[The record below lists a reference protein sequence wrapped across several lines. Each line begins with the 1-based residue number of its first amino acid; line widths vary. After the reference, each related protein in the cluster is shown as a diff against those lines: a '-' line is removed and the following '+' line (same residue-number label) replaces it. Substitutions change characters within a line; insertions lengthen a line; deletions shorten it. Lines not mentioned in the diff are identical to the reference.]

1 MKNIV
6 VKSVLSTAL
15 LAAAGVSFAQAGYGN
30 SAGNAFGVVISAT
43 PVVQQVTVPKQVCTT
58 TTTYNAQPSGGG
70 ALIGAVVGG
79 ALGNQFGRG
88 HGQDGRAV
96 ATVIGA
102 LGGGIVGNQI
112 EAQNY
117 PGYATQHAGQSCHTQ
132 NTVENRTIAQNVL
145 YEYAGQRYNVQM
157 PATGDFRP
165 GVRIALQVQAQA
177 PVAPTAPVTQVY
189 SHQPVYT
196 QPTYTH
202 PVQTVTYV
210 QPAPTVVYYDTY
222 DSYRP
227 RYYYNSTPY
236 YSNQYSNHYSNHYA
250 PRVVSQP
257 VHTRPAYPIRPVHG
271 GVYHGGRY
279 DEYRNWR

>member
-1 MKNIV
+1 MKNLAIKSIV
-6 VKSVLSTAL
+6 SAAL
-15 LAAAGVSFAQAGYGN
+15 VAAAGASFAQTATAY
-30 SAGNAFGVVISAT
+30 GVVISST

-58 TTTYNAQPSGGG
+58 STVQYVQPSGGG

-79 ALGNQFGRG
+79 AIGNQFGRG
-88 HGQDGRAV
+88 DGRAV

-157 PATGDFRP
+157 PANGDFRP

-177 PVAPTAPVTQVY
+177 PAAPVTQVY
-189 SHQPVYT
+189 STQPVYT
-196 QPTYTH
+196 Q

-210 QPAPTVVYYDTY
+210 QPAPTVVYYDSY

-227 RYYYNSTPY
+227 RYIYNSVPY
-236 YSNQYSNHYSNHYA
+236 YSGHYSNHYA
-250 PRVVSQP
+250 PRAVQ
-257 VHTRPAYPIRPVHG
+257 RPVQVINHP
-271 GVYHGGRY
+271 VRPHPRH
-279 DEYRNWR
+279 DDHRNWR

>member
-15 LAAAGVSFAQAGYGN
+15 LAAAGVSFAQAN
-30 SAGNAFGVVISAT
+30 AGNAFGVVISST

-58 TTTYNAQPSGGG
+58 TTTYNTQPSGGG

-88 HGQDGRAV
+88 DGRAV

-132 NTVENRTIAQNVL
+132 NTIENRTIAQNVL
-145 YEYAGQRYNVQM
+145 YEYAGQRFNVQM
-157 PATGDFRP
+157 PANGDFRP
-165 GVRIALQVQAQA
+165 GVRIALQVQNQ
-177 PVAPTAPVTQVY
+177 VAPAAPVTQVY
-189 SHQPVYT
+189 APQPA
-196 QPTYTH
+196 YTH

-227 RYYYNSTPY
+227 RYIYNSTPY
-236 YSNQYSNHYSNHYA
+236 YSNYYA
-250 PRVVSQP
+250 PYYGARVVSHP
-257 VHTRPAYPIRPVHG
+257 VYNGRPPHYGSHHG
-271 GVYHGGRY
+271 VRH
-279 DEYRNWR
+279 DDYRNWR

>member
-6 VKSVLSTAL
+6 VKSVLTTAL
-15 LAAAGVSFAQAGYGN
+15 LAAAGVSFAQAN
-30 SAGNAFGVVISAT
+30 AGNAFGVVISST
-43 PVVQQVTVPKQVCTT
+43 PVVQQVTVPKQVCTTT

-117 PGYATQHAGQSCHTQ
+117 LGYATQHAGQSCHTQ

-145 YEYAGQRYNVQM
+145 YEYAGQRFNVQM
-157 PATGDFRP
+157 PANGDFRP
-165 GVRIALQVQAQA
+165 GVRIALQVQNQ
-177 PVAPTAPVTQVY
+177 VAPATPVTQVY
-189 SHQPVYT
+189 STQPV
-196 QPTYTH
+196 YTH

-222 DSYRP
+222 DTYRP
-227 RYYYNSTPY
+227 RYIYNSAPY
-236 YSNQYSNHYSNHYA
+236 YAPHYA
-250 PRVVSQP
+250 PRAVQ
-257 VHTRPAYPIRPVHG
+257 RPVQVINYPVRPHYG
-271 GVYHGGRY
+271 H
-279 DEYRNWR
+279 DDYRNWR

>member
-1 MKNIV
+1 MKNLAI
-6 VKSVLSTAL
+6 KSVVSAAL
-15 LAAAGVSFAQAGYGN
+15 VAAAGASFAQTATAY
-30 SAGNAFGVVISAT
+30 GVVISST

-58 TTTYNAQPSGGG
+58 STVQYVQPSGGG

-79 ALGNQFGRG
+79 AIGNQFGRG
-88 HGQDGRAV
+88 DGRAV

-157 PATGDFRP
+157 PLSGDFRP
-165 GVRIALQVQAQA
+165 GVRIALQVQTQVPA
-177 PVAPTAPVTQVY
+177 APVTQVY
-189 SHQPVYT
+189 SQQPV
-196 QPTYTH
+196 YTH

-210 QPAPTVVYYDTY
+210 NPAPTVVFY
-222 DSYRP
+222 DSYDNYRP
-227 RYYYNSTPY
+227 RYIYNSVPY
-236 YSNQYSNHYSNHYA
+236 YSNHYA
-250 PRVVSQP
+250 PRVVSHP
-257 VHTRPAYPIRPVHG
+257 VHTRPVHPVRPVHH
-271 GVYHGGRY
+271 GVRH
-279 DEYRNWR
+279 DDHRNWR

>member
-30 SAGNAFGVVISAT
+30 SAGNAFGVVISST

-58 TTTYNAQPSGGG
+58 STVQYVQPSGGG
-70 ALIGAVVGG
+70 ALIGALVGG
-79 ALGNQFGRG
+79 AVGNQFGRG
-88 HGQDGRAV
+88 DGRAV

-165 GVRIALQVQAQA
+165 GVRIALQVQNQ
-177 PVAPTAPVTQVY
+177 VAPAAPVTQVY
-189 SHQPVYT
+189 APQPAYT
-196 QPTYTH
+196 QPA
-202 PVQTVTYV
+202 QTVTYV

-227 RYYYNSTPY
+227 RYIYNSTPY
-236 YSNQYSNHYSNHYA
+236 YSNNYSQHYA
-250 PRVVSQP
+250 PRVVSHP
-257 VHTRPAYPIRPVHG
+257 VYNGRPPHHG
-271 GVYHGGRY
+271 GYYGNRH
-279 DEYRNWR
+279 DDYRNWR

>member
-1 MKNIV
+1 MKNLAANLA
-6 VKSVLSTAL
+6 VKSIVSAAL
-15 LAAAGVSFAQAGYGN
+15 VAAAGASFAQAGYGN
-30 SAGNAFGVVISAT
+30 SAGNAFGIVISST

-58 TTTYNAQPSGGG
+58 STVQYVQPSGGG

-88 HGQDGRAV
+88 DGRAV

-132 NTVENRTIAQNVL
+132 NTLENRTIAQNVL
-145 YEYAGQRYNVQM
+145 YEYAGQRFNVQM
-157 PATGDFRP
+157 PANGDFRP
-165 GVRIALQVQAQA
+165 GVRIALQVQV
-177 PVAPTAPVTQVY
+177 PVAPPAPVTQVY
-189 SHQPVYT
+189 STQPIYT
-196 QPTYTH
+196 Q

-210 QPAPTVVYYDTY
+210 NPAPTVIYYDSY
-222 DSYRP
+222 DTYRP

-236 YSNQYSNHYSNHYA
+236 YSNHYA
-250 PRVVSQP
+250 PHAVQ
-257 VHTRPAYPIRPVHG
+257 RPVQVVNYPVRPH
-271 GVYHGGRY
+271 HRH
-279 DEYRNWR
+279 DDYRNWR